1 MIYIYLSE
9 ISQSTYYVLPR
20 KRKIPKFK
28 ENNAHVIHTWSH
40 ITHPR
45 SCIMLCQCT
54 IIESK
59 MFLLLT
65 NTIAQFWTRGVV
77 KPVLSITTMFRWPF
91 NELWATSQVLVAHNT
106 VKNFKRWYVNECIPH
121 TKKNSSS
128 SSSPPLSPR
137 KSIAIR
143 QRQSHFCNPKF
154 LAIL

>member
-1 MIYIYLSE
+1 
-9 ISQSTYYVLPR
+9 
-20 KRKIPKFK
+20 
-28 ENNAHVIHTWSH
+28 
-40 ITHPR
+40 
-45 SCIMLCQCT
+45 
-54 IIESK
+54 

-121 TKKNSSS
+121 TQKNSSS

-143 QRQSHFCNPKF
+143 
-154 LAIL
+154 